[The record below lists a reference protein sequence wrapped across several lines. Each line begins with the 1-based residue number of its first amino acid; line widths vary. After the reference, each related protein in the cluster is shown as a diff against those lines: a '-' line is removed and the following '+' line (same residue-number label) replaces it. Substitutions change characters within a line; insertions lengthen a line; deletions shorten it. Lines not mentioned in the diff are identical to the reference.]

1 MNENVVYIETSQ
13 TSLFKILIDSLKDVL
28 RDTNIKIYPIDK
40 NDDNKGKIEILSVD
54 KINTILIKI
63 NLFAKSFD
71 NFHLDSSYEQYS
83 IGLNMQSFS
92 KLLKNVNDEDNLCL
106 FIKKNDENYLCID
119 IENKEKNMITKSK
132 LKILDIDDDYIW
144 CWKELSNFPIK
155 LTLWSSQFH
164 KAIKELSNI
173 GDKITISFLFFSDEK
188 LELKDLYSLILETK
202 GDYGEKQIIMWNFSD
217 SQSNK
222 KKIINIV
229 QNTFEIKNFLIFSKC
244 YQLSNDIVLE
254 IKKESPLI
262 IKYKISNLGFIH
274 LYIWPTINYDNNSNN
289 IVSC

>member
-106 FIKKNDENYLCID
+106 FIKKNYENYLCID

-132 LKILDIDDDYIW
+132 LKILDIDDDYI
-144 CWKELSNFPIK
+144 
-155 LTLWSSQFH
+155 
-164 KAIKELSNI
+164 
-173 GDKITISFLFFSDEK
+173 
-188 LELKDLYSLILETK
+188 
-202 GDYGEKQIIMWNFSD
+202 
-217 SQSNK
+217 
-222 KKIINIV
+222 
-229 QNTFEIKNFLIFSKC
+229 
-244 YQLSNDIVLE
+244 
-254 IKKESPLI
+254 
-262 IKYKISNLGFIH
+262 
-274 LYIWPTINYDNNSNN
+274 
-289 IVSC
+289 